1 MTDNSSNNQSHK
13 QPTIKFLGTDKE
25 IVSGLI
31 KGCDEIL
38 RGNVGQR
45 IMFYEAVAQM
55 FRERPMV
62 QAELEVIS
70 TGNSDVK
77 MMYDS
82 IMQVMKAQREKQVMA
97 MMNGN
102 RTCAGNV
109 VERPVTEQLGFLK
122 SCGEYVKKLCKQI
135 DNAGYQVVQ
144 SVTSMFS
151 GNQRR

>member
-1 MTDNSSNNQSHK
+1 MTDNNTNNQGS
-13 QPTIKFLGTDKE
+13 QQQTIKFLGTDRQ
-25 IVSGLI
+25 IVAGFI

-38 RGNVGQR
+38 RGNVGQK
-45 IMFYEAVAQM
+45 IMFYEAAAQM

-62 QAELEVIS
+62 QAELAAIS

-77 MMYDS
+77 MVCDS
-82 IMQVMKAQREKQVMA
+82 ITQVMKAQREKQVMA

-109 VERPVTEQLGFLK
+109 VERPVAEQLGFLK
-122 SCGEYVKKLCKQI
+122 SCGEYAKKLCRII
-135 DNAGYQVVQ
+135 DNAGHQVVQ
-144 SVTSMFS
+144 SVKSMFS